1 MERAKYLNIAIYDKF
16 VKSNAKTEIDK
27 LDNYNFIGGSLS
39 VGYGPVSVSV
49 EAGHATISS
58 N

>member
-1 MERAKYLNIAIYDKF
+1 LERAKYLNIAIYDKF
-16 VKSNAKTEIDK
+16 VKSNARTEIDK
-27 LDNYNFIGGSLS
+27 LDNYNFIGGSLG